1 MMTFLNNLN
10 QNKKID
16 EIALKKIDFIYD
28 NLVKKNQGD
37 SKKFELSKFL
47 KLYFTRQF
55 IINLLFKET
64 YPVDYLVEIIV
75 KSKNLVEEN
84 GSKFYFVYLPD
95 HYRYLKNKD
104 EKYMNYD
111 EIIKLLNKNNIR
123 VIDLHKNTFSKVKAL
138 KFMDKSDRGYN
149 HYNEKEIY

>member
-1 MMTFLNNLN
+1 M
-10 QNKKID
+10 
-16 EIALKKIDFIYD
+16 
-28 NLVKKNQGD
+28 
-37 SKKFELSKFL
+37 
-47 KLYFTRQF
+47 
-55 IINLLFKET
+55 LFKET

-149 HYNEKEIY
+149 HYNEKGNLLIAESIIKQIKIFEKNY